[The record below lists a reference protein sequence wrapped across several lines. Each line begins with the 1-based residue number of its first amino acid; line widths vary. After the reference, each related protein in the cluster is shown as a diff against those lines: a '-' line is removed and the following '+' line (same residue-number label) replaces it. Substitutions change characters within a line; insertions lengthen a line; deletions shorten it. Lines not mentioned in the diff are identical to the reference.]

1 MYSSSSDD
9 QLIAQLEYYFSQDN
23 LVQDHYLRSQMDDEV
38 RRSFD
43 QRGLLSSVIYSVSL
57 AVSAIE
63 LIQLVSPAFFTMKR
77 RYHRKAETR
86 GFEF

>member
-57 AVSAIE
+57 AVSVIE
-63 LIQLVSPAFFTMKR
+63 LIQLVSPAFFFTMKR
-77 RYHRKAETR
+77 RYHRKAGR
-86 GFEF
+86 CFEF